1 MMSEPP
7 PVDRAAIAA
16 DLDRA
21 RRALHDLLDHASPE
35 DFERRSNGTRW
46 TNEQL
51 LFHMVFGYMVVRRL
65 LVLVRVFSRLPDP
78 IGHGFARALDAGTP
92 VFHQINYLGSCA
104 AATVFNRRRMGRHCD
119 RVIAKLQ
126 HSLSKESETNLRR
139 SMAFPVRWD
148 PFFTETMTLEQV
160 YRYPGKHFDFHRA
173 QLTLG

>member
-1 MMSEPP
+1 MPEEQ
-7 PVDRAAIAA
+7 PVDRAEIAA

-21 RRALHDLLDHASPE
+21 RRTLHDLLDHATAA

-65 LVLVRVFSRLPDP
+65 LVLVRVFSRLPDRV
-78 IGHGFARALDAGTP
+78 GHGFARALNATTP
-92 VFHQINYLGSCA
+92 LFHQINYLGSCA
-104 AATVFNRRRMGRHCD
+104 AATVFDRRRMGRHCD

-126 HSLSKESETNLRR
+126 RSLAKESETNLRR

-148 PFFTETMTLEQV
+148 PFFDEVMTAEQV
-160 YRYPGKHFDFHRA
+160 YRYPGKHFDFHRD